1 MNFDLFG
8 DPEPVVVAP
17 VPRKRPPVP
26 RAPEPV
32 IEPPDEAWPVLREK
46 PELDAWTRES
56 QRIHIIAHARDL
68 TRLRAAGDAHRVH
81 CILQNAPYV
90 LLKLNGLGGQW

>member
-1 MNFDLFG
+1 MTQFDMFGG
-8 DPEPVVVAP
+8 DPAPAAARRALPPEPTYPPAVDLEPVP
-17 VPRKRPPVP
+17 L
-26 RAPEPV
+26 E
-32 IEPPDEAWPVLREK
+32 LRVK
-46 PELDAWTRES
+46 PELDAWTRET

>member
-1 MNFDLFG
+1 MFSAG
-8 DPEPVVVAP
+8 EPEPRGV
-17 VPRKRPPVP
+17 
-26 RAPEPV
+26 
-32 IEPPDEAWPVLREK
+32 
-46 PELDAWTRES
+46 PELDDWIRFT

-68 TRLRAAGDAHRVH
+68 TRLRAAGDEHRVH

>member
-1 MNFDLFG
+1 MTQFDMFAEDPRPAAACRSLP
-8 DPEPVVVAP
+8 PEPTYPPAAELEP
-17 VPRKRPPVP
+17 VPL
-26 RAPEPV
+26 E
-32 IEPPDEAWPVLREK
+32 LRVK
-46 PELDAWTRES
+46 PELDAWTRET